1 MMKDIDLLPQWYKNG
16 RRKRQNLRGQY
27 MVLAGVVVIMGVWN
41 FIGANS
47 LSEAGAEVYRNTQKC
62 AEAQE
67 AIEKTQK
74 ITSLVNNLSR
84 KTKLLEEIDS
94 RINIA
99 NVLSELSFLVDG
111 RIVLSDVSMQG
122 EKFND
127 IKGKKSSVAGVRV
140 ARSSSKGNKT
150 KHLGDI
156 RFTGTL
162 RGIAAETSD
171 VGKLVRKLE
180 ESEYFQDVSLAFSR
194 SKSIR
199 AGNKQGDEPRQVSE
213 FEISY
218 SLANYRIANGQS
230 GK

>member
-1 MMKDIDLLPQWYKNG
+1 MKDIDLLPQWYKSG
-16 RRKRQNLRGQY
+16 RRKQQNLRGQY
-27 MVLAGVVVIMGVWN
+27 MALAGVVVIMGVWN

-47 LSEAGAEVYRNTQKC
+47 LSEAGAQVYRNTQKS
-62 AEAQE
+62 AEARE
-67 AIEKTQK
+67 TIEKTQK
-74 ITSLVNNLSR
+74 ITSRIGSLSA

-111 RIVLSDVSMQG
+111 RIVLSDVSMRG

-140 ARSSSKGNKT
+140 ARSSSKGAQT
-150 KHLGDI
+150 EHLGDV

-171 VGKLVRKLE
+171 VGELVRKLE

-199 AGNKQGDEPRQVSE
+199 AGNKQGDEARQVSE

-218 SLANYRIANGQS
+218 SLANYRMVTDQPN
-230 GK
+230 K